1 MDFKTLSWSYKKAYD
16 VNVSSFLQYFPRVS
30 WQKFPLSS
38 LTCCESAVCGDVR
51 VPVTGHGSGSGR
63 QRLSLGWPGPD
74 SGPQIRAASS
84 AWVGRNRKITPIPL
98 MFSTSY
104 TYTSRQCGAGSSG
117 LKGFSSS
124 WILFQST
131 NSVHFSLD
139 KKCCGCIFSA
149 KYQTFLSF
157 MVKC

>member
-1 MDFKTLSWSYKKAYD
+1 MLVACSG
-16 VNVSSFLQYFPRVS
+16 
-30 WQKFPLSS
+30 
-38 LTCCESAVCGDVR
+38 CGEGWALVR
-51 VPVTGHGSGSGR
+51 
-63 QRLSLGWPGPD
+63 
-74 SGPQIRAASS
+74 SGPAKQSESTEKGERERGERGEGGRGQTPALRYEPASS

-117 LKGFSSS
+117 LKGFSFS